1 MARVLIVED
10 DADFREFM
18 ATGLRRSGH
27 TVTVASSGRSV
38 TAGTLRSTSEAPFD
52 VIVTDIL
59 MPEVDGIEVIREA
72 KAACPTCKIVAI
84 SGGGGLNSA
93 DIYLRLADIFGVD
106 ATLAKPFN
114 IAELCAAIA
123 GEAPPQRS

>member
-27 TVTVASSGRSV
+27 TVMVASSGRAV
-38 TAGTLRSTSEAPFD
+38 TEDELGSPPDIPFD

-59 MPEVDGIEVIREA
+59 MPEVDGIEVIRAA
-72 KAACPTCKIVAI
+72 KATRPTCRIVAI
-84 SGGGGLNSA
+84 SGGGGLNGP
-93 DIYLRLADIFGVD
+93 DVYLSLANVFGVD

-114 IAELCAAIA
+114 ITDLCAAIA
-123 GEAPPQRS
+123 GETR

>member
-1 MARVLIVED
+1 VTRVLIVED

-18 ATGLRRSGH
+18 AIGLRRSGH

-38 TAGTLRSTSEAPFD
+38 TEDELGSPPDTPFD

-59 MPEVDGIEVIREA
+59 MPEVDGIEVIRAA
-72 KAACPTCKIVAI
+72 KATRPACRIVAI
-84 SGGGGLNSA
+84 SGGGGLNGP
-93 DIYLRLADIFGVD
+93 DVYLSLANVFGAD

-114 IAELCAAIA
+114 ITDLCAAIA
-123 GEAPPQRS
+123 GEAR